1 MHKWWISVWIFF
13 FFKHEGENGRCA
25 KDHESS
31 SGWLNRMKTDRRET
45 RATCRGTLADFNNG
59 GLRDRLVL
67 QPLSWALGMDEWS
80 AEENRAPRHALCLR
94 FHFNITVV
102 LRLIDEGRRYSLLHR
117 AVHSELFC
125 LFFFSTSRF
134 VVANSWPTWHDVHH
148 SLVLSVS
155 AVYSLTLTTY
165 AVAAWGVYFVPL
177 HTALWF
183 KKKKKRRGEMMHYAP
198 EYNLMQQLHVC
209 PCRREPSPDWLA
221 VTWFTRLGLEVS
233 MDGTFQRMM
242 HRKIIEE
249 SFVLVQKCLNA
260 NVANAEKSEKWQPY
274 SVRCEGVYWTL
285 KIQDRTCHIYI
296 HLLIY
301 LWCTTF
307 LHE

>member
-1 MHKWWISVWIFF
+1 MEDVPRTMRVQVADWTVW
-13 FFKHEGENGRCA
+13 RQ
-25 KDHESS
+25 
-31 SGWLNRMKTDRRET
+31 TDEKRERPVEVPSQT
-45 RATCRGTLADFNNG
+45 STTG

-183 KKKKKRRGEMMHYAP
+183 KKKNKTRRNDA
-198 EYNLMQQLHVC
+198 LC
-209 PCRREPSPDWLA
+209 
-221 VTWFTRLGLEVS
+221 TR
-233 MDGTFQRMM
+233 
-242 HRKIIEE
+242 I
-249 SFVLVQKCLNA
+249 
-260 NVANAEKSEKWQPY
+260 
-274 SVRCEGVYWTL
+274 
-285 KIQDRTCHIYI
+285 
-296 HLLIY
+296 
-301 LWCTTF
+301 
-307 LHE
+307 